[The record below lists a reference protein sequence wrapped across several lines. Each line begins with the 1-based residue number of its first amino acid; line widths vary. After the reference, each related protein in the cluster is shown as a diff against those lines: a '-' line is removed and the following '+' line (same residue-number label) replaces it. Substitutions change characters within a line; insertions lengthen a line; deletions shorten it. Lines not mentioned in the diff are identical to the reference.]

1 MSTGRLIVSSARS
14 SFASPDL
21 QSFMESS
28 SGIVDIPSV
37 SADPSCIPEGSKL
50 QRSTSDGYEASG
62 GESVDDSDRA
72 LARLHKLPWN
82 KMLLNPAYT
91 GQTRTAKPIA
101 QRTSQMPYD
110 MNNFRT
116 SRQGRGFTM
125 QENSG
130 KGVMIEI
137 PEGQYYPIE
146 GIHSLPL
153 QFDSLERD
161 MNFLGVKGSGLSK
174 FSKERPTT
182 LENVV
187 PLVLRSSILKS
198 NFDSNIEN

>member
-1 MSTGRLIVSSARS
+1 MS
-14 SFASPDL
+14 
-21 QSFMESS
+21 
-28 SGIVDIPSV
+28 
-37 SADPSCIPEGSKL
+37 
-50 QRSTSDGYEASG
+50 
-62 GESVDDSDRA
+62 
-72 LARLHKLPWN
+72 
-82 KMLLNPAYT
+82 
-91 GQTRTAKPIA
+91 
-101 QRTSQMPYD
+101 YD

-116 SRQGRGFTM
+116 FGQGRGLTM

-137 PEGQYYPIE
+137 PAGQYYPIE
-146 GIHSLPL
+146 GIHSLPS

-161 MNFLGVKGSGLSK
+161 MNFLSVKGSGLSK

-187 PLVLRSSILKS
+187 PLVLRSSILKR

>member
-1 MSTGRLIVSSARS
+1 
-14 SFASPDL
+14 
-21 QSFMESS
+21 
-28 SGIVDIPSV
+28 
-37 SADPSCIPEGSKL
+37 
-50 QRSTSDGYEASG
+50 
-62 GESVDDSDRA
+62 
-72 LARLHKLPWN
+72 
-82 KMLLNPAYT
+82 ML
-91 GQTRTAKPIA
+91 
-101 QRTSQMPYD
+101 YD

-116 SRQGRGFTM
+116 SGQGRGLTM

-130 KGVMIEI
+130 KVVMIEI
-137 PEGQYYPIE
+137 PKGRYYPIE
-146 GIHSLPL
+146 GIHYVPL

-187 PLVLRSSILKS
+187 PLVLKSSILKR